1 MNLFRALLLFLVGAT
16 LGHPAAAQNY
26 PVKPVRVV
34 VPVATGGG
42 TDFLARLV
50 SKELSEQMGRQF
62 VVDNRAGASGSI
74 GAQAVAN
81 AAPDGYTLIMGYT
94 APHGINP
101 ALQKVPYDPVRD
113 FSPISQV
120 ASATNMLVVHPS
132 VPVKTVQELITH
144 GKSKPGR
151 LRYASAGT
159 GTAPHMSGELFDLMA
174 GTKMVHVP
182 YKGAGPA
189 LTDVLGGHV
198 DLTFTS
204 LPAGIPH
211 VKAGKL
217 RAIAKTSLKRSTA
230 MPDLPTIHESGLKG
244 FNTDQWYGLLGPA
257 KMPQPIVKRLHEE
270 TVKALKADD
279 VRKAMLNQGFEI
291 VGSTPDQFRAHI
303 QAEVK
308 KWSELVKKAGIKG
321 DLN

>member
-1 MNLFRALLLFLVGAT
+1 MIRRLLILVAT
-16 LGHPAAAQNY
+16 LCFVPAAFAQNY
-26 PVKPVRVV
+26 PVKPVRVI

-42 TDFLARLV
+42 TDFLARIV
-50 SKELSEQMGRQF
+50 TKELSENMGRQF
-62 VVDNRAGASGSI
+62 VVDNRAGAGGSI
-74 GAQAVAN
+74 GGQTVAT

-94 APHGINP
+94 ASHGINP
-101 ALQKVPYDPVRD
+101 ALQKLPYDPVRD
-113 FSPISQV
+113 FTPITQV

-132 VPVKTVQELITH
+132 LPVKSVQDLIAYA
-144 GKSKPGR
+144 KQKPGR

-174 GTKMVHVP
+174 GTKMIHVP

-211 VKAGKL
+211 VKAAKL
-217 RAIAKTSLKRSTA
+217 RAIATTSLKRATA

-257 KMPQPIVKRLHEE
+257 KLPQPIATRLHDE
-270 TVKALKADD
+270 TVKALKDD
-279 VRKAMLNQGFEI
+279 EARKAILNQGFEI
-291 VGSTPDQFRAHI
+291 VASTPDQFRAHI

-308 KWSELVKKAGIKG
+308 KWAELVKKAGIKG
-321 DLN
+321 DLQ

>member
-1 MNLFRALLLFLVGAT
+1 MISHRVLAVTFALALI
-16 LGHPAAAQNY
+16 PAATAQNY
-26 PVKPVRVV
+26 PVKPVRVI

-42 TDFLARLV
+42 TDFLARLIT
-50 SKELSEQMGRQF
+50 KELTEQMGRQF
-62 VVDNRAGASGSI
+62 IVDNRAGAGGSI
-74 GAQAVAN
+74 GGQTVAT

-94 APHGINP
+94 ASHGINP
-101 ALQKVPYDPVRD
+101 ALQKLPYDPVRD
-113 FSPISQV
+113 FSPITQV

-132 VPVKTVQELITH
+132 VPVKSVQDLIKH
-144 GKSKPGR
+144 AKSNPGR

-174 GTKMVHVP
+174 GTKMIHVP

-217 RAIAKTSLKRSTA
+217 RAVATTSLKRATA

-257 KMPQPIVKRLHEE
+257 KMPQPIVNRLHEQ
-270 TVKALKADD
+270 TAKALNDAE
-279 VRKAMLNQGFEI
+279 VRKAILNQGFEI
-291 VGSTPDQFRAHI
+291 VASTPDQFRAHI

-308 KWSELVKKAGIKG
+308 KWAELVKKAGIKG